1 MEIIKNLSLSIVTIR
16 TFPVF
21 ILEKYDISIQ
31 IKINELQ
38 GGETKWETKIDIT
51 GLFMKDNF
59 RSV

>member
-1 MEIIKNLSLSIVTIR
+1 MKRIRNNVQCIGDFLVDMEIIKNLSLSIVTIR

-38 GGETKWETKIDIT
+38 GGETK
-51 GLFMKDNF
+51 
-59 RSV
+59 